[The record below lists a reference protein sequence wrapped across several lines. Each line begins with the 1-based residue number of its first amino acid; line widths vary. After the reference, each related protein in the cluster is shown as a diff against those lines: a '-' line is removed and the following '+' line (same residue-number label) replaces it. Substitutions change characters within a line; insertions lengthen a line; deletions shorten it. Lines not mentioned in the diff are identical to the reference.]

1 MMSVSGRASPG
12 GGTTGP
18 RSCTRDWASA
28 LTSKPKR
35 SASRSKQ
42 EATGSTMSAS
52 SAVGFM
58 NRSACT

>member
-1 MMSVSGRASPG
+1 MMSVSDRAAPG
-12 GGTTGP
+12 GGTMGW
-18 RSCTRDWASA
+18 RNCTSDWASA
-28 LTSKPKR
+28 LISKPKR

-58 NRSACT
+58 NRSA